1 MNRLTA
7 QDRGDLAEDMLPVAA
22 RLAAIVQGDGG
33 VQDVE
38 ELLGGLDQQRQTAL
52 LVVLA
57 GLVDP
62 DRSLGAVLGWLDFD
76 EHGAP
81 AEAVQASRTTLRD
94 LVEDPAPRGAGVDEV
109 AVERALSHPAG
120 TAEVRLNRDERR
132 LGVDRGIRRGLT
144 YEQVAERLGM
154 SVPAVKRS
162 WDRAKGTARAEGRY
176 VPAQPVGQISNV
188 A

>member
-1 MNRLTA
+1 MSQLTA
-7 QDRGDLAEDMLPVAA
+7 QDRGDLAAEMLPVAA
-22 RLAAIVQGDGG
+22 RLAVIVQGDGG

-38 ELLGGLDQQRQTAL
+38 ELLDELDQQRQTAL

-62 DRSLGAVLGWLDFD
+62 DSSLGTVLGWLDFD

-81 AEAVQASRTTLRD
+81 AEAVQTSRRTLRD
-94 LVEDPAPRGAGVDEV
+94 LVVEPAPMDAGVDEV

-120 TAEVRLNRDERR
+120 AAGVRLNRDERR
-132 LGVDRGIRRGLT
+132 LGVDRGIRRGLS

-154 SVPAVKRS
+154 SVPAVKRA
-162 WDRAKGTARAEGRY
+162 WDRAKDRARAEGRY
-176 VPAQPVGQISNV
+176 VPAQPVGQISSV